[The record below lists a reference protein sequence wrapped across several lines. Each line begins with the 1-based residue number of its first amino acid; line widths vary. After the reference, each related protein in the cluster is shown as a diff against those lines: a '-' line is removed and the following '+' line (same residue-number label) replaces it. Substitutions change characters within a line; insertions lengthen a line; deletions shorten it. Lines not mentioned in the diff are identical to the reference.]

1 MDRTPENEQPTP
13 ETVPDATAGVGEPEA
28 DATSADAAETTRI
41 DAPGGD
47 EDSFETVRLNRDS
60 LDADSFDT
68 VRITP
73 APDNTDAFDT
83 VQLDP
88 PRQTDEEFAA
98 LGLPTHTHATDAY
111 NTVIMPPPEP
121 APAAQ
126 AAEPAPATGEV
137 AAQKTRDPDAQR
149 WWATLLALPAGVFAA
164 LIGLGPWALTGAR
177 LPLQD
182 LWVDAT
188 PQSAMPF
195 ALLPLSQTTVIP
207 VFSYLIVGAALAG
220 ILGRAL
226 HLRGVGL
233 FLLEIGVLGIQGWAA
248 VQATMVLREGL
259 QDRFESAMYIVGLVT
274 GTSLSILSGVLVTM
288 LIAAAPRAGALLG
301 LTAGAIGMT
310 AWTTTLLFTT
320 GVTSSAF
327 AGVML
332 IVPWIAPVLTGLAMA
347 WTGLNTVG
355 RVISAIVALAM
366 IWIAP
371 AVTTAVANALGNR
384 VIFRNGDD
392 LLAYG
397 SSVFR
402 SALTEPSIS
411 LPPVIVAAA
420 IGAVIAGGIA
430 LIRVLTTQRDVPATR

>member
-13 ETVPDATAGVGEPEA
+13 ETVPDETAGTGEPHA
-28 DATSADAAETTRI
+28 DAAGADAAETTRL
-41 DAPGGD
+41 DAPAHD
-47 EDSFETVRLNRDS
+47 EDTFETVRLNREPV
-60 LDADSFDT
+60 DADDFDT
-68 VRITP
+68 ARITT
-73 APDNTDAFDT
+73 APENTDAFDT
-83 VQLDP
+83 VQFEP
-88 PRQTDEEFAA
+88 ARQTDEEFAA

-111 NTVIMPPPEP
+111 NTVVMPPAEP
-121 APAAQ
+121 APQ
-126 AAEPAPATGEV
+126 PAEPAPATGEV
-137 AAQKTRDPDAQR
+137 AAEKPRDPDAQR
-149 WWATLLALPAGVFAA
+149 WWATLLALPAGVFGA
-164 LIGLGPWALTGAR
+164 LVGLGPWILTGAR
-177 LPLQD
+177 LPMQD
-182 LWVDAT
+182 LWIDAT
-188 PQSAMPF
+188 PQSGMPF

-207 VFSYLIVGAALAG
+207 VFSYLIVGAAVAG
-220 ILGRAL
+220 ILGRVL
-226 HLRGVGL
+226 RLRGVGL
-233 FLLEIGVLGIQGWAA
+233 FLLELGVLGIQVWAT

-259 QDRFESAMYIVGLVT
+259 QDRFESAMYIVGLLT
-274 GTSLSILSGVLVTM
+274 GTILSILSGVLVTM

-327 AGVML
+327 AGVMW
-332 IVPWIAPVLTGLAMA
+332 IIPWIAPVLTGLAMA